1 MSFATL
7 SLSGKIPFAHK
18 RLIMIDTAGS
28 KKKINRLFDDR
39 IVILS
44 YAYPGVLSSLKL
56 SQMSCNSSGLVGLRK
71 ISSLSFWRKE
81 RKDKQEEGILPL

>member
-39 IVILS
+39 IVILL
-44 YAYPGVLSSLKL
+44 YPGALSSLKL

>member
-7 SLSGKIPFAHK
+7 SLSGKIPFAQK

-44 YAYPGVLSSLKL
+44 YPAGALSSLKL

-71 ISSLSFWRKE
+71 TSSLSFWRKE

>member
-7 SLSGKIPFAHK
+7 SLSGKIPFAQK

-44 YAYPGVLSSLKL
+44 YPAGTLSSLKL

-71 ISSLSFWRKE
+71 ISFLSFWRKE